1 MMMDFSNI
9 DSDNIS
15 LDKGRSLLT
24 HLSEAD
30 IDSSVALFMGDGA
43 VDGAMYLIYRGLVE
57 SGHIEPVS
65 TSSLEPTHC
74 DKILTTVHLLKY
86 IMYNCFIIGAEASK
100 SVNELDA
107 LWNRQEAK
115 FDDAFHIADEE

>member
-43 VDGAMYLIYRGLVE
+43 VDGAMYLIYRG
-57 SGHIEPVS
+57 
-65 TSSLEPTHC
+65 
-74 DKILTTVHLLKY
+74 
-86 IMYNCFIIGAEASK
+86 
-100 SVNELDA
+100 
-107 LWNRQEAK
+107 
-115 FDDAFHIADEE
+115 

>member
-43 VDGAMYLIYRGLVE
+43 VDGAMYLIYRGLTE
-57 SGHIEPVS
+57 SGHIEPVNPDLS
-65 TSSLEPTHC
+65 GEIPC
-74 DKILTTVHLLKY
+74 EKIMTTVHLLKY